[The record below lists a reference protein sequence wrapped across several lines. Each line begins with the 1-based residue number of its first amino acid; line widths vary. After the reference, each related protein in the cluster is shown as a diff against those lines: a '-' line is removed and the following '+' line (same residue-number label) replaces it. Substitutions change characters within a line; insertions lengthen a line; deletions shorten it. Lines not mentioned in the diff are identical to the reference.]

1 MLFNSLYFLIFAA
14 FVLVV
19 YHRVLRSW
27 AAQKL
32 FLLAASWLFYASWS
46 PRFLLLLIAT
56 TWVDFHLARSI
67 HARRQA
73 EIAAGRPAKGGRA
86 RALLIASLAL
96 NLGLLAFFKYGRF
109 FYESGAALLPLPPP
123 PWFLSVAVPLGISFY
138 TFHSISYVIDTYRG
152 IRPPTDSFG
161 DFALYVAFFPQL
173 IAGPITRWGF
183 FGPQLVERPT
193 VSFSKVEAALFLLA
207 VGYVKK
213 SVFADPLGGFVD
225 GVYANPEGA
234 GWIECWI
241 VLYAYAFQIY
251 FDFSGYTDIAMG
263 VAGLLGFRL
272 PENFR
277 HPYLAENPSE
287 FWRRWH
293 ISLSTWLR
301 DYLYI
306 PLGGNRREEAHTYVN
321 LMLTMLLGGLWHGA
335 AWTFVLWGGFHGVWL
350 AVHRALSGMDWW
362 RPRRAAGARPT
373 PRTPLWMRRV
383 VSFHLICFAWVLF
396 RAGTL
401 DAAGH
406 VLSGLWSGRPLAA
419 PLPVGTILLVLIGL
433 ATHGVALRWDLHH
446 VWGRVPRVVQG
457 AVYGVVIV
465 LLGLF
470 SSQTGRFIYFQF

>member
-1 MLFNSLYFLIFAA
+1 MLFNSLYFLVFLLA
-14 FVLVV
+14 VLTV
-19 YHRVLRSW
+19 YHGVLRSF
-27 AAQKL
+27 AARKL
-32 FLLAASWLFYASWS
+32 FLLAASWLFYATWS

-56 TWVDFHLARSI
+56 TYVDFELARAI
-67 HARRQA
+67 HRAREGGA
-73 EIAAGRPAKGGRA
+73 FGRA
-86 RALLIASLAL
+86 RSLLITSLVL
-96 NLGLLAFFKYGRF
+96 NLGMLGFFKYGLF
-109 FYESGAALLPLPPP
+109 FYQSADSLVALPPA
-123 PWFLSVAVPLGISFY
+123 PWFLSVVVPLGISFY
-138 TFHSISYVIDTYRG
+138 TFHSISYVVDTYRG
-152 IRPPTDSFG
+152 TRPPTDSFS

-183 FGPQLVERPT
+183 FGPQLAEKPHVGLARI
-193 VSFSKVEAALFLLA
+193 EASLFLLA

-213 SVFADPLGGFVD
+213 VVCADSLGGFVD
-225 GVYANPEGA
+225 AVYGNITEH
-234 GWIECWI
+234 GWLDI
-241 VLYAYAFQIY
+241 VVAFYAYAFQIY

-277 HPYLAENPSE
+277 HPYLAESPSE

-306 PLGGNRREEAHTYVN
+306 PLGGNRRGEVHTYVN
-321 LMLTMLLGGLWHGA
+321 LLLTMLLGGLWHGA

-350 AVHRALSGMDWW
+350 AVHRALSGVDWW
-362 RPRRAAGARPT
+362 RPRPAAGAGARA
-373 PRTPLWMRRV
+373 TPLTPPWMRRV
-383 VSFHLICFAWVLF
+383 VSFHLVCIAWVLF

-401 DAAGH
+401 EAAGH
-406 VLSGLWSGRPLAA
+406 VLSGLWSSRPLAA

-446 VWGRVPRVVQG
+446 LWRRVPRVVQG